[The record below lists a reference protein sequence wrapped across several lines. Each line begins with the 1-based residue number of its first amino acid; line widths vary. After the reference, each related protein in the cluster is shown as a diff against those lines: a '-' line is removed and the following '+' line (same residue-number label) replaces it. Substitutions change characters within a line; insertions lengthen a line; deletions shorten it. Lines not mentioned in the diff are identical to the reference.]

1 MVLKVNT
8 TNFQSTA
15 GESSRKPVDTF
26 VEPVSVL
33 PKTGIMDL
41 AQSLATVNP
50 VIQQYLSNVIEQEKQ
65 KGILEGQNQILGS
78 TPTEINTI
86 KKELEAKE
94 GKRFARNFVGGNIYM
109 QYGIEKQLAINLG
122 NAAEAKTKKF
132 FDEYIVNLETDN
144 GTIQQPL
151 SQFDINSEAFKT
163 AINDFQQTSL
173 KNAKGIRPEL
183 VNQYLLPKQNLAL
196 QKVFNKQ
203 IENLADAKIE
213 QANTLFSKSI
223 LNSWFSIDNFND
235 SIENGLIEDNEN
247 TEDLST
253 AEFLALQDLQT
264 QVNDLADHGLTTTV
278 SPANIFKTVKNN
290 AYEILDYYE
299 KNNLD
304 LLVAEEEIESLI
316 DWVGNLKVGP
326 STILKD
332 GTKIQSKFSDFYIKD
347 GNNQIMELL
356 TDVDDKIQESLKK
369 EDAVN
374 KLRAEKQIT
383 RDFENINFNIDLT
396 ETDEDGVPKNLP
408 AFKSEI
414 NKLTKI
420 RNANPNST
428 KYFLTKYEN
437 LNTNVDLFF
446 TNMRL
451 AIDKGEYSGNINRAS
466 DELETF
472 MSAVLPIA
480 SKEDLDKYTKLQSYI
495 KESGAKSITTKN
507 PEMTR
512 LIKRAEEILSGGER
526 NSFSGEYEVK
536 DNNSSMLFDLNEEFY
551 KLAGQHQDINKIVD
565 IDGNQISVKSWYKS
579 EINKIKNT
587 RFILDK
593 NGQIKGVLKNKEN
606 KTGTYEFYDSFNN
619 LIDKSTLEKE
629 GQAQDTFNK
638 SIDLNKKLQSSI
650 NNNQKIVSDMNTTPS
665 LGVTDGSLLAMN
677 TPEKKEKIITAKDL
691 NIKDGISEPNGV
703 KRQEHNFPIFYKLAK
718 EAGHKFPELTAA
730 QAMEETGNGE
740 SPSGRNNYLG
750 LKANEFQIKRGQSS
764 LLDTEEDFGKGNEPV
779 KDNFTDYVDIRDQ
792 FIQYKTEW
800 NDPFKDRKGIVSV
813 ATPEEAL
820 DLILSNPTDMYATG
834 KGYKER
840 VLQIIRDAKKDP
852 ALF

>member
-1 MVLKVNT
+1 L
-8 TNFQSTA
+8 
-15 GESSRKPVDTF
+15 
-26 VEPVSVL
+26 
-33 PKTGIMDL
+33 
-41 AQSLATVNP
+41 
-50 VIQQYLSNVIEQEKQ
+50 
-65 KGILEGQNQILGS
+65 
-78 TPTEINTI
+78 
-86 KKELEAKE
+86 
-94 GKRFARNFVGGNIYM
+94 IY
-109 QYGIEKQLAINLG
+109 IHS
-122 NAAEAKTKKF
+122 F
-132 FDEYIVNLETDN
+132 
-144 GTIQQPL
+144 
-151 SQFDINSEAFKT
+151 
-163 AINDFQQTSL
+163 
-173 KNAKGIRPEL
+173 
-183 VNQYLLPKQNLAL
+183 
-196 QKVFNKQ
+196 
-203 IENLADAKIE
+203 
-213 QANTLFSKSI
+213 
-223 LNSWFSIDNFND
+223 
-235 SIENGLIEDNEN
+235 
-247 TEDLST
+247 
-253 AEFLALQDLQT
+253 
-264 QVNDLADHGLTTTV
+264 
-278 SPANIFKTVKNN
+278 SPA
-290 AYEILDYYE
+290 
-299 KNNLD
+299 
-304 LLVAEEEIESLI
+304 
-316 DWVGNLKVGP
+316 
-326 STILKD
+326 
-332 GTKIQSKFSDFYIKD
+332 
-347 GNNQIMELL
+347 
-356 TDVDDKIQESLKK
+356 
-369 EDAVN
+369 
-374 KLRAEKQIT
+374 
-383 RDFENINFNIDLT
+383 FENINFNIDLT
-396 ETDEDGVPKNLP
+396 ETDENGVPKNLP
-408 AFKSEI
+408 VFKSEI

-480 SKEDLDKYTKLQSYI
+480 SKEDLDNYTKLQSYI

-512 LIKRAEEILSGGER
+512 LIKRAEEILSGGKR
-526 NSFSGEYEVK
+526 LSFSDGYDVEG
-536 DNNSSMLFDLNEEFY
+536 NNTSMLFDLNEEFY
-551 KLAGQHQDINKIVD
+551 KLAGQHQDINKVVD
-565 IDGNQISVKSWYKS
+565 IEGNQISVKNWYKN

-587 RFILDK
+587 KFILGKD
-593 NGQIKGVLKNKEN
+593 GEIKGVLKNQKN
-606 KTGTYEFYDSFNN
+606 DTGIYEFYDSFNN
-619 LIDKSTLEKE
+619 IIDKSTLQRE
-629 GQAQDTFNK
+629 GQAEETFKKTLDRNK
-638 SIDLNKKLQSSI
+638 QLQSSI
-650 NNNQKIVSDMNTTPS
+650 NNNQRIVSDINTTPS

-691 NIKDGISEPNGV
+691 NIKNGIDEPNGV

-834 KGYKER
+834 KGYKEK